1 MNGTTRTALVTGS
14 AQGIGLA
21 CAVALAA
28 TGHRVIGV
36 DVSAHDGEVFDRTVK
51 VDLSDPAACRGLID
65 EIGRVD
71 VLVNNAAILH
81 EVPIGEFTVDQF
93 DQTLAVNL
101 RAPFL
106 LSQAASVG
114 MAERGW
120 GRIVNVASVAARTG
134 GLSDSAV
141 YAASKAGLVSLT
153 RSFARHLGG
162 SGLTANAI
170 NPGGIATPMANAQF
184 ERSSELLDRVLAQI
198 PAGRLGEGRE
208 VAAVV
213 SFLASEEAA
222 FVNGVTVDVNGGW
235 VMG

>member
-1 MNGTTRTALVTGS
+1 MGDGLRTALVTGS

-21 CAVALAA
+21 CAKALAA
-28 TGHRVIGV
+28 TGHRVIGA
-36 DVSAHDGEVFDRTVK
+36 DVTEHDGDVFDRTVQ
-51 VDLSDPAACRGLID
+51 VDLSDPGTCRELVAGID
-65 EIGRVD
+65 GID
-71 VLVNNAAILH
+71 ILVNNAAILR
-81 EVPIGEFTVDQF
+81 EVPIEDFTVDQF
-93 DQTLAVNL
+93 DQTVAVNL

-106 LSQAASVG
+106 LSQAVSVG
-114 MAERGW
+114 MRQRGW

-134 GLSDSAV
+134 GMSDSAV

-153 RSFARHLGG
+153 RSFARHFGG
-162 SGLTANAI
+162 SGLTANAV

-213 SFLASEEAA
+213 AFLASEEAA

-235 VMG
+235 VMA